1 MLRLPVDIQEIF
13 VVRVYC
19 LCLALMFGAA
29 LTEPA
34 EAQLRL
40 NFPTT
45 LSAQDLGTTGFAFVN
60 TSPASVSATFNA
72 YGKDGTLLTQ
82 STLSV
87 PAKGQTARLAS
98 EVLPGVTATSW
109 IQVVSPSAEVQGFEL
124 IGDFMNLVDG
134 AGPAPEA
141 TQLAVLSFSSDDI
154 LYLANPGSQSANVQI
169 KVNKADGTV
178 FSTKSV
184 TLSAFQPT
192 SFRLADLSGDGSIDL
207 ISITSN
213 VAISASLTTK
223 LPEGADVGV
232 TNAAP
237 VANATSELFFPYAPS
252 GAQGSSN
259 WKTLVAVAN
268 VGSTTQNVSLT
279 FTPDTG
285 SPTTI
290 QRSLPPGAST
300 GGSAGDLFSL
310 PASLTA
316 GWIHVTGSG
325 SLVGVAAYQDTPHGS
340 LAMVPSQ
347 STGSTRFLFGHIASL
362 PPWYTGIALLN
373 TSTTAANVEI
383 YAIDSAG
390 KLLGSGASF
399 SVAPNTRRT
408 ALLSEFVPQLLQRS
422 SDGGW
427 VFLTTTNNVPLLGF
441 ELFGHFAYPI
451 LANVQGFAVPGSST
465 FMPPPSTVPTS
476 SGVDISQVGFS
487 DGLNPKAQFNAL
499 DTIVYTATITN
510 SSGATGSAQL
520 TFVVSDPRNQ
530 TLFTSTTS
538 ITLPATSGDMVYV
551 SHIPSNALN
560 GQYLLTAK
568 LVYQNQLVLK
578 SAGFDVS
585 GGTSTPTADQDPA
598 YTVTSTNGLQRA
610 FRPGDT
616 MRVVIP
622 LANFTGQT
630 VSATINYQLRAPGAN
645 SLSSGNLAFSM
656 PAGISTQTID
666 VAAPSLANQGLVAFV
681 STLSVGAASSTKTGY
696 VTIVPKSAAETIT
709 VDNVFVSDSKGV
721 PQGTVAP
728 GSNSLLNIWRLSL
741 FPVGVSA
748 TVRYTITASDS
759 STPLDQTLLIT
770 VSSGGSLGFIPLPD
784 LPVGN
789 YTFKGTISYT
799 GNSGLTSSS
808 LTVPF
813 SVSNSPTP
821 LKETISTMHP
831 HLEDINGIPRTS
843 FSPGESLFFFR
854 AVYSTFAAPTPGTLH
869 YQIPEFG
876 FDAPVNTTFNPGMN
890 VNFIGITTTDTIP
903 TGQFT
908 LTTVAN
914 AGGQSSSSSTPFS
927 ITGPPVP
934 HASTTVEQKRVV
946 SEPNMFS
953 TAPISSEVVFGNIV
967 GTNDAAGR

>member
-1 MLRLPVDIQEIF
+1 
-13 VVRVYC
+13 
-19 LCLALMFGAA
+19 MFGAA

-60 TSPASVSATFNA
+60 TSPAAVSATFNA
-72 YGKDGTLLTQ
+72 YGKDGMLLSQ
-82 STLSV
+82 STLPV

-98 EVLPGVTATSW
+98 EILPGVTATSW
-109 IQVVSPSAEVQGFEL
+109 IQVLSPSAEVQGFEL

-134 AGPAPEA
+134 AGPALEA

-154 LYLANPGSQSANVQI
+154 LYLANPGSQSATVQI
-169 KVNKADGTV
+169 KVNQADGTV
-178 FSTKSV
+178 LSTKSV

-192 SFRLADLSGDGSIDL
+192 SFLLADLGSDGSIDL

-252 GAQGSSN
+252 GAQGSSS
-259 WKTLVAVAN
+259 WKTLLAVAN
-268 VGSTTQNVSLT
+268 VGSTTQNVSMT

-487 DGLNPKAQFNAL
+487 DGINPKAQFQVL
-499 DTIVYTATITN
+499 DPIVYKATITN
-510 SSGATGSAQL
+510 PSGATGSAQL
-520 TFVVSDPRNQ
+520 TFTVTDPRSQ
-530 TLFTSTTS
+530 TLFTTTTTL
-538 ITLPATSGDMVYV
+538 TLPATSGDTIFA

-578 SAGFDVS
+578 TAGFDVS

-598 YTVTSTNGLQRA
+598 FTVTTSNDLQLA
-610 FRPGDT
+610 FRPGST
-616 MRVVIP
+616 MRFVIP
-622 LANFTGQT
+622 TSNFTGQT
-630 VSATINYQLRAPGAN
+630 VSANINYQLRGPGSN
-645 SLSSGNLAFSM
+645 SLGAGTLTFSM
-656 PAGISTQTID
+656 PPGMSTQTVD
-666 VAAPSLANQGLVAFV
+666 MTAPGLTNSGLVVFV
-681 STLSVGAASSTKTGY
+681 SALSAGTTSTKSTY
-696 VTIVPKSAAETIT
+696 VSVVPKTSAETIT
-709 VDNVFVSDSKGV
+709 VDNVYVSDGNGV

-728 GSNSLLNIWRLSL
+728 GSNSLLNVWRLSL
-741 FPVGVSA
+741 FPLDVAAS
-748 TVRYTITASDS
+748 VRYTITASDS
-759 STPLDQTLLIT
+759 STAFDQTLSIT
-770 VSSGGSLGFIPLPD
+770 VPGGGSVRFIPMPNLPA
-784 LPVGN
+784 GS
-789 YTFKGTISYT
+789 YTFKASLSYQDNT
-799 GNSGLTSSS
+799 GFTATSASS
-808 LTVPF
+808 TPFTV
-813 SVSNSPTP
+813 STSPAP
-821 LKETISTMHP
+821 LQETITALHP
-831 HLEDINGIPRTS
+831 HVDDINGIARTS
-843 FSPGESLFFFR
+843 FSPAETLFFFR
-854 AVYSTFAAPTPGTLH
+854 AVYSTFAAPTAGSVRYQLQAPGGVTALDGT
-869 YQIPEFG
+869 F
-876 FDAPVNTTFNPGMN
+876 NTTFYPGVN
-890 VNFIGITTTDTIP
+890 VSFVGVTTTQSIP
-903 TGQFT
+903 PGTYT
-908 LTTVAN
+908 LVTTAT
-914 AGGQSSSSSTPFS
+914 AGGQGSTSQIPFSIVGPPAPQASSST
-927 ITGPPVP
+927 
-934 HASTTVEQKRVV
+934 ALDQKRLVT
-946 SEPNMFS
+946 EPNMFS
-953 TAPISSEVVFGNIV
+953 IEPISPKMVLENNVRS
-967 GTNDAAGR
+967 NDAAGR